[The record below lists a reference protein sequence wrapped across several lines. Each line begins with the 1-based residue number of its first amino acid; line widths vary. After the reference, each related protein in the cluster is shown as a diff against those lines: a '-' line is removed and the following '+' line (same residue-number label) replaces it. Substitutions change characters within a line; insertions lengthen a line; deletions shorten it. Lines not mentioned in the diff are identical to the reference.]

1 MCKIAKQ
8 IISTVVE
15 KMSVMASAEVKAT
28 FTMFAKKVEDG
39 YLCFVRLTDKS
50 EQVQISFKVPAEG
63 EKKATRFSVES
74 KRFVDVASSL
84 LTFDKDVDLSVTDGV
99 LSLAIENTTL
109 TIPTTDSV
117 DEIAFDKTGAV
128 SVTVEGKT
136 FNTVI
141 RKGGFA
147 VDKNSARPQCKAATL
162 EVALDEGKA
171 IKVSSSDGNIVAFAS
186 AEAQAV
192 KVAEGNENESLKIAI
207 PGEGLDR
214 VLKLTA
220 GAQAVNMIATA
231 TQLAVST
238 GAVMYACTLATQSMD
253 VSKFIQQWDALKLE
267 EGVTVD
273 AEAILNAIKVLNVAD
288 PDCKGYSLKV
298 SDDSFDIVTA
308 SGKQNVSLFP
318 IENLEAFPEDG
329 TGISKFYFE
338 KIVKS
343 LNKGNVTIRTN
354 NSGQIPFVI
363 TNGTCKE
370 PDTKAVAYVMKMK
383 LNVVPKTEEKE
394 EPAEAAE

>member
-1 MCKIAKQ
+1 MCKINKA
-8 IISTVVE
+8 ILATVVE
-15 KMSVMASAEVKAT
+15 KMSVLANAETKAT
-28 FTMFAKKVEDG
+28 FTLFQKKTEEG
-39 YLCFVRLTDKS
+39 YLCSVRLTGKS
-50 EQVQISFKVPAEG
+50 EQVQIAFKVPAEG
-63 EKKATRFSVES
+63 EDKKATKFSVES

-84 LTFDKDVDLSVTDGV
+84 LTFDKDVDLAVQDGL

-109 TIPTTDSV
+109 TIPTTESV
-117 DEIAFDKTGAV
+117 DEFSFSKDGAV
-128 SVTVEGKT
+128 AVTVEGKT
-136 FNTVI
+136 FNTVV

-147 VDKNSARPQCKAATL
+147 VDKNSARPQCHAATI
-162 EVALDEGKA
+162 EIALDESKA
-171 IKVSSSDGNIVAFAS
+171 IKVSSSDGNIVAYAN

-192 KVAEGNENESLKIAI
+192 KVAEGNEAESLKIAV
-207 PGEGLDR
+207 PGEALDK
-214 VLKLTA
+214 VLKLA
-220 GAQAVNMIATA
+220 QGAQAVNFMATA
-231 TQLAVST
+231 TQLAVSANST
-238 GAVMYACTLATQSMD
+238 MYTCTLATQSMD
-253 VSKFIQQWDALKLE
+253 VSKFVQQWDALKLE

-273 AEAILNAIKVLNVAD
+273 AEAILNAIKVLAVAD
-288 PDCKGYSLKV
+288 PDCKGYALKV

-318 IENLEAFPEDG
+318 IENLEAFQSEE
-329 TGISKFYFE
+329 TGISKLYLE

-383 LNVVPKTEEKE
+383 LAVAK
-394 EPAEAAE
+394 PAEETAEEAE